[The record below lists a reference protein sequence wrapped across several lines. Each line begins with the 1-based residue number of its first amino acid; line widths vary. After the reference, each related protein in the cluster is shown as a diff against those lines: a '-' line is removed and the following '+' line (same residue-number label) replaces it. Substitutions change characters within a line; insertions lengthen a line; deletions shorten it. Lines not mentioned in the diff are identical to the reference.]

1 VSDEIELT
9 LVSPADTHSFTVGDT
24 YVMGRRG
31 RVAGWFGVR
40 YRVTM
45 WAYSMTRWW
54 RPRTVCSAID
64 REAGSITMA
73 YETWSWRRWRWER
86 T

>member
-1 VSDEIELT
+1 MKEVIKLATVD
-9 LVSPADTHSFTVGDT
+9 ARNFTVGDT
-24 YVMGRRG
+24 YVLTSSGPR

-40 YRVTM
+40 YRIAQ
-45 WAYSMTRWW
+45 WAYRMTRWW

-64 REAGSITMA
+64 REAGSITMTM
-73 YETWSWRRWRWER
+73 ETWSWLRWRWER